1 MFKAKCL
8 STAFY
13 KQVALHPVQ
22 MMTHTSEEQRKS
34 DMIQGTGTVKIQQIK
49 KKNYQAF
56 TIENVFSYIERK
68 VAHSPV

>member
-49 KKNYQAF
+49 KK
-56 TIENVFSYIERK
+56 TIK
-68 VAHSPV
+68 HSQLKMYSVTLREK